1 MAILSATIALICHA
15 FALEARIFGGESGQN
30 LSLLNVGSLVQPDDL
45 YGDDYR
51 GLAQSRLAAAAYRL
65 CLRADQSG
73 LRHIHCLTN
82 ISPTGNPPGMLV
94 HIGLSLFSYATLII
108 AALYALQ
115 LAMDRLP
122 AQE

>member
-1 MAILSATIALICHA
+1 MLLRWKHGYSP
-15 FALEARIFGGESGQN
+15 GGERAKSQLTERRVAG
-30 LSLLNVGSLVQPDDL
+30 QPDDL

-65 CLRADQSG
+65 CLRADQ
-73 LRHIHCLTN
+73 LAFATFVPNEYITHPET
-82 ISPTGNPPGMLV
+82 TPGMLV

-115 LAMDRLP
+115 LAWIDYQLKNKSWPSAAKCRR
-122 AQE
+122 